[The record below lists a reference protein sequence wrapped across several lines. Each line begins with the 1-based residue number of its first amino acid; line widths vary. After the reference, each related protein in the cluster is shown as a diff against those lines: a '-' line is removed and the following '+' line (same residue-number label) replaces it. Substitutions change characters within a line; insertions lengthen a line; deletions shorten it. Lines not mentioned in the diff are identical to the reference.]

1 MDPRDVARLSVQ
13 WPGEL
18 ARAARPPAKS
28 YCQAKVRPCE
38 KAGGSDAVES
48 CRQIASPGD
57 KAGIDERE
65 GEEERR
71 VSAVS
76 ILSFRLKADDPT
88 CYACQSEDVS
98 QHRTV
103 YKIRGAPHLKGDSLF
118 FRLISIVS
126 T

>member
-1 MDPRDVARLSVQ
+1 MDPRDVARPSSVQ

-38 KAGGSDAVES
+38 KAGWSDAVES

-57 KAGIDERE
+57 KAGIEERG

-76 ILSFRLKADDPT
+76 MSVRLRADDPT
-88 CYACQSEDVS
+88 SDACQSEDLS

-103 YKIRGAPHLKGDSLF
+103 YKIC
-118 FRLISIVS
+118 
-126 T
+126 